1 MRIAAVNTFLAP
13 NFSALKNNKSSNNT
27 KNTNNDYQ
35 LPNYKLS
42 FGMSKAAI
50 NRRRS
55 GLNYETKEEIQNAAK
70 EMTSPRYGTEDVYN
84 RMDMLVK
91 KFNDNKDALK
101 YIFECSDIKD
111 TPVGANLAVAYLW
124 ALRDNRDEQEWA
136 NGEWKKFFT
145 EVLCDTKNQSG
156 QTIPQIFANNALV
169 LNEVFDAADNHP
181 DILYAILT
189 NTDDDGISLGGHV
202 AYNMNNSAYNLLNEK
217 IYNLAWHD
225 QSLSLSDAI
234 HLLDINRHV
243 LDKGNAKLLKSLLN
257 EDFNRF

>member
-27 KNTNNDYQ
+27 QNTNNDYQ

-50 NRRRS
+50 NRRHS

-91 KFNDNKDALK
+91 KFNDDKDALK

-136 NGEWKKFFT
+136 NGEWKRFFT
-145 EVLCDTKNQSG
+145 SVLCDTKNQTG

-169 LNEVFDAADNHP
+169 LYLIDVSLRSKTGSGRARPGCKSFHLKDYKHCYSCCKLHVHLMRCRHHP
-181 DILYAILT
+181 CL
-189 NTDDDGISLGGHV
+189 
-202 AYNMNNSAYNLLNEK
+202 
-217 IYNLAWHD
+217 
-225 QSLSLSDAI
+225 
-234 HLLDINRHV
+234 
-243 LDKGNAKLLKSLLN
+243 
-257 EDFNRF
+257 